1 MRSLISVVWELG
13 ARVFTTFMLFG
24 VFESVSQKN
33 KIQTKSLEF
42 IITFISFKVSE
53 ILGAVTPLSVWSFLT
68 SETLKEVMIV
78 RFILATLFVIFFYPI
93 IVAFGPIGE
102 QILG

>member
-1 MRSLISVVWELG
+1 M
-13 ARVFTTFMLFG
+13 
-24 VFESVSQKN
+24 
-33 KIQTKSLEF
+33 
-42 IITFISFKVSE
+42 SE
-53 ILGAVTPLSVWSFLT
+53 IVGAVTPLSVWSFLS

-78 RFILATLFVIFFYPI
+78 RFILGTLYVSLIYPI

>member
-1 MRSLISVVWELG
+1 M
-13 ARVFTTFMLFG
+13 
-24 VFESVSQKN
+24 N
-33 KIQTKSLEF
+33 
-42 IITFISFKVSE
+42 E
-53 ILGAVTPLSVWSFLT
+53 ILGNVTPLSVWGFLS

-78 RFILATLFVIFFYPI
+78 RFILGTFFVIMIYPI

>member
-1 MRSLISVVWELG
+1 MRSLISVGWELA
-13 ARVFTTFMLFG
+13 ARIITTFMLFG
-24 VFESVSQKN
+24 VFNSVSLQK
-33 KIQTKSLEF
+33 KIKLFAVYNYFS
-42 IITFISFKVSE
+42 SFKVSE
-53 ILGAVTPLSVWSFLT
+53 ILGNVTPLSVWSFMS

-78 RFILATLFVIFFYPI
+78 RFILGTFFVIMFYPI

>member
-1 MRSLISVVWELG
+1 MRSLISVGWELA
-13 ARVFTTFMLFG
+13 ARIITTFMLFG
-24 VFESVSQKN
+24 VFNSVSLQK
-33 KIQTKSLEF
+33 KIKLFAVYNHFSP
-42 IITFISFKVSE
+42 FKVSE
-53 ILGAVTPLSVWSFLT
+53 ILGNVTPLSVWSFMS

-78 RFILATLFVIFFYPI
+78 RFILGTFFVIMFYPI

>member
-1 MRSLISVVWELG
+1 MRSLISVGWELA
-13 ARVFTTFMLFG
+13 ARIITTFMLFG
-24 VFESVSQKN
+24 VFNSVSLH
-33 KIQTKSLEF
+33 TKKFKLFAVYNHFS
-42 IITFISFKVSE
+42 SFKVSE
-53 ILGAVTPLSVWSFLT
+53 ILGNVTPLSVWSFMS

-78 RFILATLFVIFFYPI
+78 RFILGTFFVIMFYPI